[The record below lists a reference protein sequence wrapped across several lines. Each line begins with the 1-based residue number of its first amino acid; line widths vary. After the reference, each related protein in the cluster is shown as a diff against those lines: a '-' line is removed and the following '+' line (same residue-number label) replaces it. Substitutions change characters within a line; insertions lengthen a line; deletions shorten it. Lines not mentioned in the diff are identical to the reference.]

1 MKIVNHRLILAVAFV
16 ALLAPSLSNAS
27 GFALFEHGNRGM
39 AMGGA
44 MTAVADDPS
53 ALFWNPAGIAFQTDE
68 GTQIQLGITF
78 ITVSQD
84 FYGDSPYPGDGYHA
98 EQKSQTFYPP
108 HLYFVMPLSDK
119 ASFGFSMTVPFGL
132 GTHWDD
138 DFAGR
143 FISKRVDIKTYNLSP
158 NFAFKLGEHFALGL
172 GVDYM
177 IGQIDLTKNIGMIN
191 PYTQQLADVGQVH
204 MTTEG
209 MGNDAWGWHAGLQGK
224 FGGFSIGA
232 LYRSEIDIDFTE
244 GYGSF
249 RQFAT
254 GYPDYDAALGA
265 MIPFGEKV
273 NMSSNIVFPDYF
285 QIGLAW
291 ENEKWTIS
299 GQWGTMGWSSFQEL
313 PITFTDYPELS
324 DVVVQNYEDSDQ
336 YRIGLEYRASGKLA
350 LRLGY
355 LEDETPQPVE
365 SMSPLLGDGDR
376 TGYSFGIGF
385 NIRGT
390 QIDIGYMYLEFDD
403 RHTGDN
409 GGISLD
415 GYEGSYKTIANL
427 VGITT
432 TLKF

>member
-27 GFALFEHGNRGM
+27 GFSLFEHGNRGM

-68 GTQIQLGITF
+68 GTQVQLGITF
-78 ITVSQD
+78 ITASQD

-108 HLYFVMPLSDK
+108 HLYLVMPIGDK
-119 ASFGFSMTVPFGL
+119 ASFGFSITNPFGL
-132 GTHWDD
+132 GTYWDD

-172 GVDYM
+172 GVDYV

-191 PYTQQLADVGQVH
+191 PYTQQLADVGQAH
-204 MTTEG
+204 LTTEG

-232 LYRSEIDIDFTE
+232 LYRSEVDIDFTE

-249 RQFAT
+249 RQFQT

-265 MIPFGEKV
+265 MIPFGQKIDLET
-273 NMSSNIVFPDYF
+273 NIVFPDYF
-285 QIGLAW
+285 QIGMAW
-291 ENEKWTIS
+291 QNEKWTIS
-299 GQWGTMGWSSFQEL
+299 GQWGTMGWSSFDEL
-313 PITFTDYPELS
+313 PLSFPDYPHLS
-324 DVVVQNYEDSDQ
+324 DVVVENYEDADQ
-336 YRIGLEYRASGKLA
+336 YRIGLEYRASAKFA

-376 TGYSFGIGF
+376 QGYTIGIGF
-385 NIRGT
+385 NIGGVQT
-390 QIDIGYMYLEFDD
+390 DIGYMYLTFDE

-409 GGISLD
+409 GGVSLD
-415 GYEGSYKTIANL
+415 GYEGSYNSKANL
-427 VGITT
+427 LGITT